1 MTADVQT
8 YVTKTG
14 VGIITLNREKALN
27 SLSSKM
33 VKMINETLH
42 AWRGAGDV
50 HIVLLEGSGKKAFC
64 AGGDI
69 KELYYNGNSDE
80 GRAKSTAF
88 LELEYDTDQLV
99 SDYPKPIV
107 ALMDGIVMG
116 GGVGLSYGADVR
128 IVTEKTKWAMPE
140 TAISFFPDVGA
151 AYFLNQAS
159 KSTGMYLGLVG
170 ETIQAGD
177 AIAIGVADWYVQSED
192 VAKLR
197 DELIHREWREVK
209 EIRTSID
216 DCVRKLGKPAPE
228 SERLHHL
235 TPFIEKHFSHS
246 SITEVM
252 NSLREDASSDAK
264 CVYNKLQNRS
274 PLSLCVTFAHVTNG
288 TNLTSFHEALV
299 IDKYVAS
306 RFMECDD
313 FYEGVRCLL
322 VDKGTEPTFEY
333 QSVQEVPTETV
344 QSILEK

>member
-1 MTADVQT
+1 
-8 YVTKTG
+8 
-14 VGIITLNREKALN
+14 
-27 SLSSKM
+27 M
-33 VKMINETLH
+33 VL
-42 AWRGAGDV
+42 
-50 HIVLLEGSGKKAFC
+50 
-64 AGGDI
+64 
-69 KELYYNGNSDE
+69 
-80 GRAKSTAF
+80 
-88 LELEYDTDQLV
+88 
-99 SDYPKPIV
+99 
-107 ALMDGIVMG
+107 
-116 GGVGLSYGADVR
+116 
-128 IVTEKTKWAMPE
+128 PE

-159 KSTGMYLGLVG
+159 PSIGMYLGLVG

-192 VAKLR
+192 IAKLR

-235 TPFIEKHFSHS
+235 TPFIKKHFSHS

-264 CVYNKLQNRS
+264 CVYNKLHNRS

-288 TNLTSFHEALV
+288 TNLPSFHEALE
-299 IDKYVAS
+299 IDKHVAS

-344 QSILEK
+344 RSFLEK